1 MHLEGWAARGQTPP
15 MGGPA
20 IDRDGMLA
28 GIAEAAR
35 SLARFVEADRVTVAR
50 VTRGRLRG
58 PFARALRDAGR
69 VPDEARPPG
78 AAPAA
83 PA

>member
-1 MHLEGWAARGQTPP
+1 
-15 MGGPA
+15 
-20 IDRDGMLA
+20 MLA

-50 VTRGRLRG
+50 VTPGRLRG
-58 PFARALRDAGR
+58 PLARALREAER
-69 VPDEARPPG
+69 APDEARPPG
-78 AAPAA
+78 ATPAA